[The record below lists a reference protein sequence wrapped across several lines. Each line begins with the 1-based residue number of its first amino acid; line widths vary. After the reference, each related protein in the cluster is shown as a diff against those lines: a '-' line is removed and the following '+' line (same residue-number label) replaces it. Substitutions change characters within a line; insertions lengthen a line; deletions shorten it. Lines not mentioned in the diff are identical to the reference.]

1 MIRTIADFEAIW
13 KNESE
18 ITAGVLAAVTD
29 ASLAQR
35 VTPNDRTLRDM
46 AWHIVATIAE
56 MMGRTGLAI
65 EGLDADAPAP
75 ASAEAIRD
83 AYVRVASSLL
93 ERLRRTWTDE
103 TLTVEDDMY
112 GERWPRGATL
122 LALVV
127 HQTHHRGAMTVL
139 MRQAGL
145 VVPNIYGPN
154 REQSESLGLG

>member
-1 MIRTIADFEAIW
+1 MLRTVADFEVMW

-29 ASLAQR
+29 ASLTQR
-35 VTPNDRTLRDM
+35 VIPNYRTLGDM
-46 AWHIVATIAE
+46 AWHIVATIPE
-56 MMGRTGLAI
+56 MMGLTGLAI
-65 EGLDADAPAP
+65 DAVDADAPCP

-83 AYVRVASSLL
+83 AYVHAARSLL
-93 ERLRRTWTDE
+93 EGVRRTWTDE

-145 VVPNIYGPN
+145 VVPSIYGPN
-154 REQSESLGLG
+154 REQSEAMGLR

>member
-56 MMGRTGLAI
+56 MMGRTGLTV
-65 EGLDADAPAP
+65 EGLDADAPCP

-93 ERLRRTWTDE
+93 ERLRHTWTDE
-103 TLTVEDDMY
+103 TLIVEDDMY
-112 GERWPRGATL
+112 GERWSRGATL

-145 VVPNIYGPN
+145 VVPSIYGPN
-154 REQSESLGLG
+154 REQSEAMGLG

>member
-154 REQSESLGLG
+154 REQSESMGLG